1 MLILKLTRGMYMGYV
16 PTTNYGFQKPEKS
29 NSFNVDDLN
38 NALDKADEVIK
49 NVDDAVKANEESFG
63 SRITEVENNIPTK
76 VNIKEGTTEGGI
88 KVVITKKNNQ
98 IIESPEYKL
107 PALGVQVFIQRAYP
121 ENIKPGD
128 IWIVEGDL

>member
-1 MLILKLTRGMYMGYV
+1 MGYV

-76 VNIKEGTTEGGI
+76 VNIKEGTTEDGI